1 VPDFEI
7 NPATDHSGVGI
18 ETDYGDRSG
27 FSDVSNARVREGLPA
42 KFRMRH
48 ASHYVEQLMGD
59 APIQTVRQIPLEQL
73 DGPDPSGDVGD
84 LVASIR
90 EVGLLQPLL
99 VVARDDARFQ
109 VVAGTNRLAAARQAG
124 LATVPC
130 LVVNGDEE
138 AASRLRAHTELRSAH
153 EIYAAPPM
161 PQEVSAAADV
171 LRTTLT
177 EISESMRF
185 IDALIPIARAYEA
198 SGRSSLIVDAISV
211 EGDRATTLAAAA
223 TLFLRSEP
231 AALAP
236 VDCTSLLDAIRAQA
250 RVAARLRGAEV
261 QWASSIRL
269 RQPVADIES
278 LRTGWAALIHAILG
292 TSQDS
297 DRIEISWTAPR
308 VRPAMILEVTLRR
321 NSSAIAVDGI
331 LDSSRPDQHP
341 FGPAGAIMIAG
352 ARRSAQLHGGRLN
365 VRTIDQGFAVTF
377 VVPQPL
383 DLF

>member
-1 VPDFEI
+1 MPDFDI
-7 NPATDHSGVGI
+7 NPVTDHSNVGI
-18 ETDYGDRSG
+18 EAEFDGGDD
-27 FSDVSNARVREGLPA
+27 FSDIPKARVREGLPA

-59 APIQTVRQIPLEQL
+59 APIQTVRQIPLDQL
-73 DGPDPSGDVGD
+73 DGPEVASDLAD

-99 VVARDDARFQ
+99 VVARGDTRFH

-124 LATVPC
+124 LRTVPC
-130 LVVNGDEE
+130 LVVNADEE
-138 AASRLRAHTELRSAH
+138 AAVRLRAHTGLRSAP
-153 EIYAAPPM
+153 ESEPPPI
-161 PQEVSAAADV
+161 PQEVAAAADV

-185 IDALIPIARAYEA
+185 IDALIPIARGYES

-231 AALAP
+231 PALAP
-236 VDCTSLLDAIRAQA
+236 VDCAEILNGIRAQA
-250 RVAARLRGAEV
+250 RVAARLRGADV

-269 RQPVADIES
+269 RQPMADLES
-278 LRTGWAALIHAILG
+278 LRTGWAALIHAVLG
-292 TSQDS
+292 LAQDS
-297 DRIEISWTAPR
+297 DRIEISLTAPR
-308 VRPAMILEVTLRR
+308 VRPAVILEVTLRR
-321 NSSAIAVDGI
+321 SGGTLAED
-331 LDSSRPDQHP
+331 P
-341 FGPAGAIMIAG
+341 FGRPAGAIMMAG
-352 ARRSAQLHGGRLN
+352 ARRSAELHGGRLS
-365 VRTIDQGFAVTF
+365 VRAIDQGFAVTF

>member
-1 VPDFEI
+1 MPDFEI
-7 NPATDHSGVGI
+7 NPVTDSSVGI
-18 ETDYGDRSG
+18 ETEYGERDG
-27 FSDVSNARVREGLPA
+27 FSDVSKASLREGLPS

-73 DGPDPSGDVGD
+73 DGPEVTSDVGD

-109 VVAGTNRLAAARQAG
+109 VVAGTSRLAAARQAG
-124 LATVPC
+124 LRTVPC
-130 LVVNGDEE
+130 LVVNADEE
-138 AASRLRAHTELRSAH
+138 AADRLRAHTELRSAP
-153 EIYAAPPM
+153 ESSPPPPM
-161 PQEVSAAADV
+161 PEEVKTAADV

-185 IDALIPIARAYEA
+185 IDALIPIARGYES

-223 TLFLRSEP
+223 TLFLRTEP
-231 AALAP
+231 SAPAP
-236 VDCTSLLDAIRAQA
+236 VDCTAVLDAIRAQA

-269 RQPVADIES
+269 RQPVADHEA

-292 TSQDS
+292 IAQDS
-297 DRIEISWTAPR
+297 DRIDISLTAPR
-308 VRPAMILEVTLRR
+308 VRPAVILEVTFRR
-321 NSSAIAVDGI
+321 SAGPIPQD
-331 LDSSRPDQHP
+331 P
-341 FGPAGAIMIAG
+341 FGPAGAILMAG
-352 ARRSAQLHGGRLN
+352 ARRSAELHGGRLS